1 MTAIYHLSGEL
12 KRPDLKDV
20 VSQRRHVFLKDIIW
34 IKCRC
39 TMEDLVSVIMPSYNT
54 GKFIKESI
62 ESVQSQTYQNWE
74 LIIVDDCSTDNTKEL
89 VAQFAEKDSRIK
101 YECNPQNSGAAITR
115 NNALRRA
122 KGKWIAFL
130 DSDDLW
136 MPDKLEKQ
144 IKFMVKNDYY
154 FSYTNYCE
162 INEQSAETGTLI
174 TGPKHITK
182 VGMYAFCWPG
192 CLTVM
197 YNREKIGL
205 IQIADI
211 KKNNDYAM
219 WLKVCKKADCY
230 LLDENLAKYRRGRA
244 GSISTHGYATLIKWH
259 YKLFREAE
267 DMDPISSFIITCINM
282 VCGFYKK
289 KRYVKQYNISCS

>member
-1 MTAIYHLSGEL
+1 MTIQSHE
-12 KRPDLKDV
+12 
-20 VSQRRHVFLKDIIW
+20 
-34 IKCRC
+34 
-39 TMEDLVSVIMPSYNT
+39 LVSIITPSWNSAI
-54 GKFIKESI
+54 FITETIKSI
-62 ESVQSQTYQNWE
+62 QSQNYTNWE
-74 LIIVDDCSTDNTKEL
+74 LLFQDDCSTDNTKEL
-89 VAQFAEKDSRIK
+89 VAQFAEKDPRIK
-101 YECNPQNSGAAITR
+101 YECNLHNSGAAVTR
-115 NNALRRA
+115 NNALKRA

-136 MPDKLEKQ
+136 TPDKLEKQ
-144 IKFMVKNDYY
+144 IKFMVENNCH

-162 INEQSAETGTLI
+162 INEQSEMIGKLV

-182 VGMYAFCWPG
+182 TGMYAFCWPG

-219 WLKVCKKADCY
+219 WLKVCKKEDCY
-230 LLDENLAKYRRGRA
+230 LLDECLAKYRRGRA

-267 DMDPISSFIITCINM
+267 GMNPISSFIITCINM
-282 VCGFYKK
+282 VCGLYKK
-289 KRYVKQYNISCS
+289 KRYVKQY

>member
-1 MTAIYHLSGEL
+1 MTSG
-12 KRPDLKDV
+12 
-20 VSQRRHVFLKDIIW
+20 
-34 IKCRC
+34 
-39 TMEDLVSVIMPSYNT
+39 LVSIITPSWNCAA
-54 GKFIKESI
+54 FIAETIRSI
-62 ESVQSQTYQNWE
+62 QSQTYTNWE
-74 LIIVDDCSTDNTKEL
+74 LLFQDDCSTDNTKEL

-136 MPDKLEKQ
+136 TPDKLEKQ
-144 IKFMVKNDYY
+144 IKFMVENDYY

-162 INEQSAETGTLI
+162 INEQSAETGMLV

-182 VGMYAFCWPG
+182 SGMYAFCWPG

-197 YNREKIGL
+197 YDREKIGL
-205 IQIADI
+205 VQIVDI

-219 WLKVCKKADCY
+219 WLKICRMADCY
-230 LLDENLAKYRRGRA
+230 LLDENLAKYRRGRV

-267 DMDPISSFIITCINM
+267 RLNPFSSFLITCINM
-282 VCGFYKK
+282 VCGLYKK
-289 KRYVKQYNISCS
+289 KKYVSYY